1 MRPLCASITARRAV
15 LSESLGSW
23 TREAARSLT
32 DDQIL
37 AGASGEAVTGVAA
50 LLASRL
56 EPGSVLVVVTDRE
69 ESSRGVAGDLEA
81 WGVGPAVKVL
91 PAWETLPFER
101 VAPSVSTV
109 GERLSA
115 VVALT
120 HRSDQPRVVVVSVR
134 AALQRLSP
142 DVCALEPLTLAKG
155 QESSREDLITWLSGH
170 GYRREP
176 RALVPGEFAVR
187 GSLIDV
193 FASDSP
199 TPVRID
205 FFGDEIESLRNF
217 DPGTQRSE
225 SFELAQVDL
234 VPAREVWESE
244 WLRDRIAT
252 VSQSVP
258 EVASRLTLD
267 SVDPLEGLM
276 AFLLGSGAPT
286 IFDLLEERDCVIVG
300 LPGIVRARAAQ
311 ILADEGAI
319 RQALLGTWGLD
330 EAPEHLVGMHAD
342 YEALFRGCARVD
354 EVRGDGSVVDTF
366 SLSFRDVQDA
376 VSRLGA
382 FVRDGFRVVVAG
394 ATPERARALS
404 HGFSRLDR
412 YAPVVEAGSR
422 LSASPGMTIVSGVS
436 LVTSTVMGS
445 GKFVV
450 VADAGIVRPTA
461 PPPVT
466 TKASAA
472 LVGVAPGTLVVHDS
486 HGIARYQGLVS
497 REMGGVE
504 RDYLLL
510 EFGGSDRIYLPS
522 EQIGK
527 VRLYVGGENP
537 ALSRLSGGEWQRTVA
552 RARREAN
559 EVAQELVVL
568 YQKRLMAKGHA
579 VGADTPWQQ
588 ELEDVFPYEL
598 TPDQKSALAD
608 IKADLERPTPMDR
621 ILCGDVGFG
630 KTEVALRAAFK
641 VIQDGGQVALLA
653 PTTLLAS
660 QHYDL
665 FRERFEPFS
674 VNVGLLSRFVTPAE
688 ARATRQGAAKGTV
701 DCVVATH
708 SLVARETTFKRLRL
722 LIVDEEQQF
731 GVTHKELI
739 KQRFPD
745 VDVLTM
751 SATPIPRTLELSLV
765 GIRDVS
771 LLRTAPRNRLPILTH
786 VGPEDV
792 AAMSEAIRREMLRGG
807 QVFYVHN
814 RVQDIETVAARVS
827 ALVPAARV
835 LVAHGQMKEHHLE
848 SVVNDFWHGRA
859 DVLVCTTIIENGI
872 DLPTVNTLIVDSAHA
887 LGLAQLHQL
896 RGRVGRSG
904 ERAYAYLFYP
914 ATAAMTETA
923 LERLRTIAENTDLGA
938 GYRIALRDLE
948 LRGAGTILGER
959 QSGHMASVGYDL
971 YVRLVSGAVA
981 SMKGEEKEEEDLV
994 KIDLP
999 ISYAIPSSYVEE
1011 EDERLEL
1018 YQRLLGA
1025 HSDKDIAELAEEL
1038 TDRFGPRPAP
1048 VDALL
1053 EVSRLRLKLASWGV
1067 REVRTGR
1074 SARTGRQEVIFS
1086 PVALVP
1092 SKEVRLSRIHRAA
1105 RYRKDEN
1112 ELALEIRGQGELIHE
1127 ISDFLADLLDS

>member
-1 MRPLCASITARRAV
+1 M

-23 TREAARSLT
+23 ARRAAQALT

-37 AGASGEAVTGVAA
+37 AGCSSEASTGVAA

-56 EPGSVLVVVTDRE
+56 AAGTALVVVTDRE
-69 ESSRGVAGDLEA
+69 ENARDVANDLTA
-81 WGVGPAVKVL
+81 WGVGPRVMVF

-101 VAPSVSTV
+101 VAPSVATV
-109 GERLSA
+109 GERLRA
-115 VVALT
+115 VVSLT
-120 HRSDQPRVVVVSVR
+120 HRSSEPIVIVASIR

-142 DVCALEPLTLAKG
+142 DVCELNSFSLCQG
-155 QESSREDLITWLSGH
+155 QEKNREELIDWLACH
-170 GYRREP
+170 GYHREP
-176 RALVPGEFAVR
+176 RVLVPGEFAVR
-187 GSLIDV
+187 GSLVDV
-193 FASDSP
+193 FASNGSS
-199 TPVRID
+199 PVRID
-205 FFGDEIESLRNF
+205 FFGNEIESLHPF
-217 DPGTQRSE
+217 DAGTQRSE
-225 SFELAQVDL
+225 RDPVARLDL
-234 VPAREVWESE
+234 LPAREAWDSE
-244 WLRDRIAT
+244 WLRDRVAR
-252 VSQSVP
+252 VSRSVP
-258 EVASRLTLD
+258 EIADRLTLE
-267 SVDPLEGLM
+267 SADPLEGLM
-276 AFLLGSGAPT
+276 AFLLGSSAPT
-286 IFDLLEERDCVIVG
+286 MFDLLGPDDRVIVTS
-300 LPGIVRARAAQ
+300 PGVVQARAVQ
-311 ILADEGAI
+311 ILADEEAI
-319 RQALLGTWGLD
+319 RTALLPTWNLD
-330 EAPEHLVGMHAD
+330 EAPGHLVGVHAN
-342 YEALFRGCARVD
+342 YEALFSGRARVD
-354 EVRGDGSVVDTF
+354 EVRGDGSVGDAF
-366 SLSFRDVQDA
+366 SLSFRDVEGA

-404 HGFSRLDR
+404 QGFARLDR

-422 LSASPGMTIVSGVS
+422 LSTTPGMTIVAGVPLS
-436 LVTSTVMGS
+436 TSMVMGS

-450 VADAGIVRPTA
+450 VADAGIVRPTT
-461 PPPVT
+461 PTRVP

-497 REMGGVE
+497 REMGGVA

-510 EFGGSDRIYLPS
+510 EFAGSDRVYLPS

-527 VRLYVGGENP
+527 VRPYVGGENP

-568 YQKRLMAKGHA
+568 YQKRLVAKGHA
-579 VGADTPWQQ
+579 VGDDTPWQQ
-588 ELEDVFPYEL
+588 ELEDMFPYEL
-598 TPDQKSALAD
+598 TPDQSAALVDVKS
-608 IKADLERPTPMDR
+608 DLERATPMDR

-641 VIQDGGQVALLA
+641 VIQDGGQVAVLA

-674 VNVGLLSRFVTPAE
+674 VNVALLSRFVTPAQ
-688 ARATRQGAAKGTV
+688 ARATRLGAQKGSI

-708 SLVARETTFKRLRL
+708 SLVARETAFRRLGL

-739 KQRFPD
+739 KQKFPD

-771 LLRTAPRNRLPILTH
+771 LLRTPPRNRLPILTH
-786 VGPEDV
+786 VGPEDP
-792 AAMSEAIRREMLRGG
+792 AAISEAIRREMLRGG

-814 RVQDIETVAARVS
+814 RVQDIETVAARVQ
-827 ALVPAARV
+827 ALVPSARV
-835 LVAHGQMKEHHLE
+835 LVAHGQMKEHQLE
-848 SVVNDFWHGRA
+848 SVVNDFWHQKA

-872 DLPTVNTLIVDSAHA
+872 DLPTVNTLIVDSAHS
-887 LGLAQLHQL
+887 LGLSQLHQL

-914 ATAAMTETA
+914 ATVAMSETA

-959 QSGHMASVGYDL
+959 QSGHMATVGYDL

-981 SMKGEEKEEEDLV
+981 AMKGEEEQAEDVV

-999 ISYAIPSSYVEE
+999 LSYAIPESYVEE
-1011 EDERLEL
+1011 EDERLDL
-1018 YQRLLGA
+1018 YQRLLRVHA
-1025 HSDKDIAELAEEL
+1025 DQDITEIADELK
-1038 TDRFGPRPAP
+1038 DRFGSLPSP
-1048 VDALL
+1048 VQSLL
-1053 EVSRLRLKLASWGV
+1053 EVSRLRLRLARWGIG
-1067 REVRTGR
+1067 ELRTGR
-1074 SARTGRQEVIFS
+1074 SPRSGRQEVIFS
-1086 PVALVP
+1086 PVTLAA
-1092 SKEVRLSRIHRAA
+1092 SKEVRLARVHGGA
-1105 RYRKDEN
+1105 RYRKEEA
-1112 ELALEIRGQGELIHE
+1112 ELALEIRSNRDLVHE
-1127 ISDFLADLLDS
+1127 ISRFLGDLLDS